1 MSLVRSGVD
10 AVLALGETIVGL
22 DTSPAGLLVLGA
34 DGAVVLLESETWHV
48 RWRIALAA
56 GPLVGRGGF
65 DGDRILIGTTTGAV
79 LLDPRD
85 GRPGPRID
93 GGWSEAVAWSEGG
106 QAAVALGRHAA
117 VVDADG
123 APIWSA
129 EASSTVTGLAWIG
142 RRLAVASYG
151 GVVLHEPKS
160 GRVAQTMPFKGSL
173 LSLVV
178 SPNGRWV
185 VTGNQD
191 ATLHAWRVGRDNAD
205 LAMHGYPTKIT
216 SLAFSADSRFLAC
229 NGSAELSVWDFAGQ
243 GPSGTTPRIVRGHE
257 ELVETLAFAP
267 SGHRLASAGRDGA
280 VLVADCGRAI
290 PGRPVVGRPLA
301 ERQSPATHVLWLDD
315 DRVVCGFADGVV
327 EIHDA
332 AQVLPR

>member
-1 MSLVRSGVD
+1 MSSVRSAAD

-22 DTSPAGLLVLGA
+22 DASPAGLLVLGA
-34 DGAVVLLESETWHV
+34 DGAVVLLEPETWQV
-48 RWRIALAA
+48 RWQIALAA
-56 GPLVGRGGF
+56 GPLVGKGAC
-65 DGDRILIGTTTGAV
+65 DGERVLIGTTSGAV
-79 LLDPRD
+79 LLDAGD
-85 GRPGPRID
+85 GRAGPRVD
-93 GGWSEAVAWSEGG
+93 GGWSESVAWSDGG
-106 QAAVALGRHAA
+106 LAAVALGRHAA
-117 VVDADG
+117 VVDPEG
-123 APIWSA
+123 EPIWSA

-160 GRVAQTMPFKGSL
+160 GRIAQTMPFKGSL

-229 NGSAELSVWDFAGQ
+229 NGSPELSVWDFAGA

-257 ELVETLAFAP
+257 ELVATLAFAP
-267 SGHRLASAGRDGA
+267 SGHRLASAGRDGT

-290 PGRPVVGRPLA
+290 PGRPVAGRTLA
-301 ERQSPATHVLWLDD
+301 ERDSAATHVLWLDD
-315 DRVVCGFADGVV
+315 ERVVCGFADGQV
-327 EIHDA
+327 EVHDA
-332 AQVLPR
+332 DRILPR